1 MQINPHFLFN
11 SLYMGYHM
19 AKSDDCEAVGDL
31 CMYLGDYFSVLTFA
45 SNDFISVDNE
55 LKFINTYLKLNQ
67 MRFGQKLNFRIAM
80 EEGLGE
86 YTIPPL
92 LLQPLIE
99 NSIMHGME
107 KCTHPCMI
115 TVEIHENNDELDFTV
130 ADDSGVI
137 TQDTIDK
144 IRDIICLDKMPETYF
159 GLWNIQNRLLRNG
172 DCRKAVSYTHL
183 NMKE

>member
-1 MQINPHFLFN
+1 
-11 SLYMGYHM
+11 
-19 AKSDDCEAVGDL
+19 
-31 CMYLGDYFSVLTFA
+31 MYLGDYFSVLTFD

-67 MRFGQKLNFRIAM
+67 MRFGRKLNFRIAM
-80 EEGLGE
+80 EEGLGD

-172 DCRKAVSYTHL
+172 DCRKGLVLEKEDNGIFRVSFSIAKRRERYV
-183 NMKE
+183 

>member
-1 MQINPHFLFN
+1 
-11 SLYMGYHM
+11 M

-45 SNDFISVDNE
+45 SNEFISIDNE

-67 MRFGQKLNFRIAM
+67 MRFGQKLNYRIHA
-80 EEGLGE
+80 EESLGD

-107 KCTHPCMI
+107 KCTHPCLIEI
-115 TVEIHENNDELDFTV
+115 T
-130 ADDSGVI
+130 
-137 TQDTIDK
+137 
-144 IRDIICLDKMPETYF
+144 IRE
-159 GLWNIQNRLLRNG
+159 NG
-172 DCRKAVSYTHL
+172 DRIDFPWKIIPV
-183 NMKE
+183 